1 MLVYWILPCPTAMAA
16 DRLGIDIRIFHCVTK
31 LGQERTTPRTSLL
44 LRVFT
49 AIFFVLFWIGAT
61 ANGAIFEIEEGAA
74 FRKKTGSPSG
84 PGF

>member
-1 MLVYWILPCPTAMAA
+1 MLVYWIRSCLTAMAA
-16 DRLGIDIRIFHCVTK
+16 DRLGIDIRIFHCVTI

-44 LRVFT
+44 LRVFS
-49 AIFFVLFWIGAT
+49 AIILSRFWIRAT
-61 ANGAIFEIEEGAA
+61 ANGAFFELDKGAA